1 MTPILIISIVII
13 GFIVVIIGLIIV
25 LKKSPQKETVTI
37 QKAKLKNDKFDL
49 DDLMDIVKN
58 AGTSSSEVLD
68 ALIYFNENFKIDK
81 KNSKK
86 CFLFLSRALTHPNK
100 NKNIFQYFHNEIKP
114 KNINFKNTLE
124 SIEKTALS

>member
-13 GFIVVIIGLIIV
+13 GFIIVIIGLIIA

-37 QKAKLKNDKFDL
+37 RKAKLKNDKFDL

-58 AGTSSSEVLD
+58 ASTSSSGVLD
-68 ALIYFNENFKIDK
+68 ALIYFNENFKIDE

-86 CFLFLSRALTHPNK
+86 CFLFLSRVLTHPNK
-100 NKNIFQYFHNEIKP
+100 NKNIFQYFHNKVKP
-114 KNINFKNTLE
+114 KNINFKNILE
-124 SIEKTALS
+124 SIERTALS